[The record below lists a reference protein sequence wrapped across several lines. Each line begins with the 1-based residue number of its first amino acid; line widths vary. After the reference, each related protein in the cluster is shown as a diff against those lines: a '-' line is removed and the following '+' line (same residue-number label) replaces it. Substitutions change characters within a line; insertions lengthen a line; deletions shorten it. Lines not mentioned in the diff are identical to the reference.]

1 MPHFSMEDGMTTN
14 EFYYL
19 MLVLFAFGSFAVS
32 LSLARLRYVAWL
44 RQTGPSLRLAAETV
58 PVKAAPAQAPF
69 ARAA

>member
-1 MPHFSMEDGMTTN
+1 MPSSSMEDGMTTN

-19 MLVLFAFGSFAVS
+19 LLVLGAFGSFAAS

-44 RQTGPSLRLAAETV
+44 RRTSPPVRLAAETV
-58 PVKAAPAQAPF
+58 PVKAAPAPVPL